1 MHIRL
6 NLVVLGILASASVG
20 LHAEPLADVL
30 ENMITA
36 YGGEAN
42 VRKLDHMV
50 QEWDLLALM
59 RNQQGTDRRSIQ
71 LPRQLK
77 VELTYPDKQET
88 RVLDGDA
95 GYAIF
100 DDREPAVASNMQRS
114 AMQLQL
120 MRFYSPLTLRERID
134 SLELSKTDEHLTL
147 TLREEGLQADYVV
160 DTETWYIVKVV
171 GTLAVN
177 GATMQFM
184 TEYAEFAK
192 VDGVVI
198 HHRENKFVGA
208 TNTAVLRLRH
218 VELAVDFGDD
228 DFVPRRNE
236 SDPLVAGLTHPTIPD
251 TR

>member
-1 MHIRL
+1 MPIRL
-6 NLVVLGILASASVG
+6 NLVVLGFLVSAPVG
-20 LHAEPLADVL
+20 LRAEPLADVL
-30 ENMITA
+30 ESMITA
-36 YGGEAN
+36 YGGEEN
-42 VRKLDHMV
+42 VRKLDHMI

-59 RNQQGTDRRSIQ
+59 RNKQGTDKRSIQ

-95 GYAIF
+95 GYAVF

-120 MRFYSPLTLRERID
+120 MRFYSPLTLQERID
-134 SLELSKTDEHLTL
+134 SLELSRSDGYLTL
-147 TLREEGLQADYVV
+147 TLRESGLQADYVV
-160 DTETWYIVKVV
+160 DTETLYIVKVV
-171 GTLAVN
+171 GTLAFN
-177 GATMQFM
+177 GTRMQFT

-208 TNTAVLRLRH
+208 TNTAVLRLRN
-218 VELAVDFGDD
+218 VELGVDFGDD
-228 DFVPRRNE
+228 EFLPRRNE
-236 SDPLVAGLTHPTIPD
+236 TDPLVARLTYPTIPD

>member
-1 MHIRL
+1 MHTCL
-6 NLVVLGILASASVG
+6 NLVVFGMFVSAPIG

-36 YGGEAN
+36 YGGEEN

-59 RNQQGTDRRSIQ
+59 RNKQGTDRRSIK

-88 RVLDGDA
+88 RVLDDDA
-95 GYAIF
+95 GYAVF
-100 DDREPAVASNMQRS
+100 DDREPAVASDMQRA

-134 SLELSKTDEHLTL
+134 SLELSEADEHLTL
-147 TLREEGLQADYVV
+147 TLREASLQADYVV

-218 VELAVDFGDD
+218 VELDVDFGDD
-228 DFVPRRNE
+228 EFVPRRNE

-251 TR
+251 TK

>member
-1 MHIRL
+1 MHTRL
-6 NLVVLGILASASVG
+6 NLVVLGILVSAPVG
-20 LHAEPLADVL
+20 LYAEPLADVL

-36 YGGEAN
+36 YGGEEN

-59 RNQQGTDRRSIQ
+59 RNKQGTDKRSIQ

-77 VELTYPDKQET
+77 VELTYADKRET
-88 RVLDGDA
+88 RVLDGDS

-100 DDREPAVASNMQRS
+100 DDREPAVASHMQRS

-134 SLELSKTDEHLTL
+134 SLALSGTDEYLTL
-147 TLREEGLQADYVV
+147 TLREASLQADYVV
-160 DTETWYIVKVV
+160 DTETWFIVKVV

-177 GATMQFM
+177 GATMQFT

-208 TNTAVLRLRH
+208 TNTAVLKLRN
-218 VELAVDFGDD
+218 VQLGVDFGDD
-228 DFVPRRNE
+228 EFLPRRNE
-236 SDPLVAGLTHPTIPD
+236 SNPLVAWHAGPASPD
-251 TR
+251 AR

>member
-1 MHIRL
+1 MLSRCSVAVFAIMI
-6 NLVVLGILASASVG
+6 VTPVG

-30 ENMITA
+30 DNMVAA
-36 YGGEAN
+36 YGGEKN
-42 VRKLDHMV
+42 VRKLDRVV
-50 QEWDLLALM
+50 QEWDVLALM
-59 RNQQGTDRRSIQ
+59 RNKQGTDKRSIQ

-95 GYAIF
+95 GYAVF

-192 VDGVVI
+192 VDGVVM
-198 HHRENKFVGA
+198 HHRENKWVGT

-218 VELAVDFGDD
+218 VELGVDFDD
-228 DFVPRRNE
+228 DEFLPRRNE
-236 SDPLVAGLTHPTIPD
+236 TGPLVAGLESPVILD
-251 TR
+251 TK